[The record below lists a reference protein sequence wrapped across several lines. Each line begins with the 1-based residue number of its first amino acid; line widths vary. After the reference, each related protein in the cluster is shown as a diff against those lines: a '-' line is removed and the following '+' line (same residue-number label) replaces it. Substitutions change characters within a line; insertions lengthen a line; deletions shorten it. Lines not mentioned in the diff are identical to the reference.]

1 MATGTAPSRI
11 TLTVALLLIG
21 VAGLTTSATPDNSCG
36 YPGCPAHATVAF
48 SRDDMTP
55 STVATYVCD
64 PGYELLGPSRRVC
77 TVNGT
82 WVPEG
87 VPYCVIN
94 VAAGKAP
101 LQSSTVA
108 GGVPQKAVDGSTS
121 AFFTPDTCSLTEPEL
136 SPWWYVNLLEPYV
149 VQLVR
154 IDWGRSSQVDPD
166 GSVVANTVVVRVGN
180 NRPDLGANPVCNRF
194 AGPLEEGRPLFLP
207 CAAPMPGA
215 FVSIHLE
222 GPAPLSLCEVFVYTD
237 QALPVERCPSFRD
250 QPLGS
255 AATYHGKCYAFYN
268 NQPAPFET
276 ARRFCEQRGG
286 SLVDETSPALQGFL
300 SWELYR
306 RHRHDGDS
314 GQYWMGATRDP
325 RDPTNWRWING
336 REVTISFWNS
346 PTSSAPENNCS
357 RFDGNR
363 GWLWSDTNCDHPLNF
378 ICQHRPTTCGKPSR
392 PPNSTLIARDFNV
405 GSVVEYRCSPGH
417 LLVGPNIRTC
427 LANGFYSEFA
437 PKCRYLECGPPAPI
451 PNGSLDLI
459 NGTRHYLSA
468 VEYRCREGFV
478 LIGRSLLVCDVDQ
491 RWNGPPPRCEPVMCR
506 PPPAVAHGLVRL
518 SAASTIFGT
527 VAEYDCEPGYQLSGN
542 PHLLCGPTGFWQGEV
557 PVCLRP
563 TTPRPVLTTTTT
575 TTTTTTEE
583 PPLPPQINGHSAG
596 GNEGPAIMPTR
607 FHPDF
612 MPDRPDLRPT
622 FVTTTVASPR
632 PSATA
637 TVRPTQRPRPQ
648 PTTPSQPPRIPAFRP
663 FDHDVAGSTGQR
675 TVLAPPDLYNTF
687 GDESTA
693 RSGAKLNQAG
703 FIALGAFG
711 GLVVVAA
718 IVAMVVIFI
727 RRARQGD
734 CDGVDRCRGSKV
746 PPGGSSGCSSLEHSP
761 VGAYAEHGLQRHYKR
776 AWENLRYDAGAAG
789 HKAPRIETLDH
800 PHVVTASRTLEGYRE
815 ANEITVN
822 DVAALYGRPHR
833 R

>member
-1 MATGTAPSRI
+1 MAAVTAPSWI
-11 TLTVALLLIG
+11 TLAAAVFVIATARLSASANQDVA
-21 VAGLTTSATPDNSCG
+21 CG
-36 YPGCPAHATVAF
+36 YPGCPAHATVTF
-48 SRDDMTP
+48 SRDDMAP
-55 STVATYVCD
+55 GTVATYACD
-64 PGYELLGPSRRVC
+64 PGCELLGPGRKVC
-77 TVNGT
+77 TGNGT
-82 WVPEG
+82 WAPDG
-87 VPYCVIN
+87 LPFCVLN

-121 AFFTPDTCSLTEPEL
+121 AFFTPDTCSLTEPER

-154 IDWGRSSQVDPD
+154 IDWGRSSLADPD
-166 GSVVANTVVVRVGN
+166 GAGGANTVVVRVGN

-194 AGPLEEGRPLFLP
+194 TGSLEEGRPLFLP

-222 GPAPLSLCEVFVYTD
+222 GLGPLSLCEVFVYTD

-255 AATYHGKCYAFYN
+255 AATYHGKCYTFYN
-268 NQPAPFET
+268 NQPAPFEA

-306 RHRHDGDS
+306 RHRHDTES
-314 GQYWMGATRDP
+314 GQYWMGANRDP
-325 RDPTNWRWING
+325 HDPTSWRWLNG
-336 REVTISFWNS
+336 REVTVSFWNS
-346 PTSSAPENNCS
+346 PSNSILQNNCS

-363 GWLWSDTNCDHPLNF
+363 GWLWSDTNCDVPLNF
-378 ICQHRPTTCGKPSR
+378 ICQHRPTTCGKPQR
-392 PPNSTLIARDFNV
+392 PPNSTVLARNFEV
-405 GSVVEYRCSPGH
+405 GSVIEYRCAPGH

-427 LANGFYSEFA
+427 LGNGFYSEFA

-451 PNGSLDLI
+451 PNGSLNLV
-459 NGTRHYLSA
+459 NGTRHYMST

-506 PPPAVAHGLVRL
+506 PPPAVAHALVRL
-518 SAASTIFGT
+518 SAPSTIFGT

-542 PHLLCGPTGFWQGEV
+542 PHLLCGPTGFWQGDV

-563 TTPRPVLTTTTT
+563 TTPRPVVTTTT

-583 PPLPPQINGHSAG
+583 PPPSPSINGHSAG
-596 GNEGPAIMPTR
+596 GSEGPMIVPTR

-612 MPDRPDLRPT
+612 MPDRPDQRPT

-632 PSATA
+632 PTAAA
-637 TVRPTQRPRPQ
+637 TVRATQRPRPQ
-648 PTTPSQPPRIPAFRP
+648 PTTPSQPPRRPAFRP
-663 FDHDVAGSTGQR
+663 ADHDVAGSSGHR
-675 TVLAPPDLYNTF
+675 TVLAPPDLHSAF
-687 GDESTA
+687 GEDSAA
-693 RSGAKLNQAG
+693 RAGAKLNMGG
-703 FIALGAFG
+703 FIALGVFG
-711 GLVVVAA
+711 GFVVLAA
-718 IVAMVVIFI
+718 VITIVVIVI
-727 RRARQGD
+727 RRARRGD
-734 CDGVDRCRGSKV
+734 CDGVDRCRGSKM
-746 PPGGSSGCSSLEHSP
+746 PPGGGGSSGCSSLEHSP

-800 PHVVTASRTLEGYRE
+800 PHVTSRTLEGYRE

>member
-1 MATGTAPSRI
+1 MATHVCDYNGYRGSEMCIPVAVYYPP
-11 TLTVALLLIG
+11 LTPGIQEQK
-21 VAGLTTSATPDNSCG
+21 AGLSHVFCA
-36 YPGCPAHATVAF
+36 
-48 SRDDMTP
+48 
-55 STVATYVCD
+55 
-64 PGYELLGPSRRVC
+64 
-77 TVNGT
+77 
-82 WVPEG
+82 
-87 VPYCVIN
+87 VIN

-108 GGVPQKAVDGSTS
+108 GGLPQKAVDGSTS

-166 GSVVANTVVVRVGN
+166 GATVANTVVVRVGN

-268 NQPAPFET
+268 NQPAPFEA

-306 RHRHDGDS
+306 RHRHDGDN

-346 PTSSAPENNCS
+346 PTSSVPENNCS

-363 GWLWSDTNCDHPLNF
+363 GWLWSDTNCDHALNF

-392 PPNSTLIARDFNV
+392 PPNSTLIARDFDV

-542 PHLLCGPTGFWQGEV
+542 PHLLCGPTGFWQGDV

-563 TTPRPVLTTTTT
+563 TTPRPVITTTTT

-583 PPLPPQINGHSAG
+583 PPPPPQINGHSAG
-596 GNEGPAIMPTR
+596 GNEGPAIVPTR

-612 MPDRPDLRPT
+612 MPDRPDQRPT

-637 TVRPTQRPRPQ
+637 TVRATQRPRPQ
-648 PTTPSQPPRIPAFRP
+648 PTTPSQPPRRPAFRP
-663 FDHDVAGSTGQR
+663 VDHDVAGSSGHR
-675 TVLAPPDLYNTF
+675 TVLAPPDLHNSF
-687 GDESTA
+687 ADDSAA
-693 RSGAKLNQAG
+693 RAGAKLNMGG
-703 FIALGAFG
+703 FIALGVFG
-711 GLVVVAA
+711 GFVVLAA
-718 IVAMVVIFI
+718 VITIVVIVI
-727 RRARQGD
+727 RRTVKCEQAPPRPPCLTQQSDQPTNLGPIPSHHSARQGD
-734 CDGVDRCRGSKV
+734 CDGVDRCRGTKV

-800 PHVVTASRTLEGYRE
+800 PHVVSASRTLEGYRE